1 MSENSTGNRSI
12 GIFDSG
18 IGGLTV
24 VKEII
29 KLLPREN
36 LIYLGDT
43 ARVPYGTK
51 SKNTVIKYAESN
63 ANFLLSKGIKI
74 LIIACNTASAYS
86 LDALR
91 SKLSIPVMGVIEPGA
106 EKAAQVT
113 SNGKVGVIGTP
124 STIRSE
130 AYSKA
135 LLSINGDLEI
145 FQKPCP
151 LFVHLAEEGWHD
163 GDILLQVAQKYLNDM
178 VRRKIDVLILGCT
191 HYPILKDTIKKVV
204 GEDVTLIDSAE
215 ETASELLRI
224 VTAGRT
230 GSSGQK
236 EITRDFYLTD
246 DSETFIDIASKFL
259 GDDISE
265 IKVTDIVL

>member
-1 MSENSTGNRSI
+1 MSENSTGNKSI

-29 KLLPREN
+29 KLLPSEN

-51 SKNTVIKYAESN
+51 SKNTVTKYAESN

-106 EKAAQVT
+106 KKAARIT

-135 LLSINGDLEI
+135 LLNINSGLEI

-163 GDILLQVAQKYLNDM
+163 GDISLQVAQIYLNDM

-191 HYPILKDTIKKVV
+191 HYPILKNTIKKVV
-204 GEDVTLIDSAE
+204 GEDITLIDSAE
-215 ETASELLRI
+215 ETANELLRL
-224 VTAGRT
+224 VTSGKI
-230 GSSGQK
+230 SNSGQRETIK
-236 EITRDFYLTD
+236 DFYLTD
-246 DSETFIDIASKFL
+246 DSETFIDISSKFL
-259 GDDISE
+259 GDEISE